1 MKKVKG
7 AKRISLVILVHNSA
21 STIEGVVSGFHKKV
35 MKKLPGSEF
44 IVAEDGST
52 DGTKK
57 ILAKLNKEIPFRLIT
72 AKGKKGYLPAMR
84 DAVKKAKNDLVFLS
98 DGDGEHDPNDFWSLY
113 RTRGRADIV
122 VGYKTKRKPF
132 YRVILSFGNVLIVGM
147 LYGLWLRGA
156 NCNFRIWKKKD
167 LLNYIDKVGRLKA
180 TPSVEML
187 IRAKR
192 DGLKA
197 IEVPIKHIFVES
209 GELAPQKIPK
219 LMFKEFINLIKFR
232 LELMRK

>member
-1 MKKVKG
+1 MKKDK
-7 AKRISLVILVHNSA
+7 ISLVILVHNSA
-21 STIEGVVSGFHKKV
+21 QTIENVVRGFHNKV

-52 DGTKK
+52 DRTKK
-57 ILAKLNKEIPFRLIT
+57 ILAKLKKEIPFRLIT

-98 DGDGEHDPNDFWSLY
+98 DGDGEHEPNDFWRLY
-113 RTRGRADIV
+113 NSRKKADIV
-122 VGYKTKRKPF
+122 VGYKTNRKPF
-132 YRVILSFGNVLIVGM
+132 YRVIISLGNVLLVGI

-156 NCNFRIWKKKD
+156 NCNFRIWKKED
-167 LLNYIDKVGRLKA
+167 LLKFIDKVGNLKA

-192 DGLKA
+192 EGLKI
-197 IEVPIKHIFVES
+197 IEVPIEHIFVES
-209 GELAPQKIPK
+209 GELAPEKIPK
-219 LMFKEFINLIKFR
+219 LVFKEFINLIKFR
-232 LELMRK
+232 MELMKK